1 MSAPVGTTGSAA
13 AEALTQVLIGNVAWM
28 EEQGVALP
36 ERVRLQL
43 VQHEEAAG
51 ATAVVAAVSGRAVA
65 LLVIA
70 DSVKPEAPGVLR
82 ALQQRGVETWMI
94 TGDSRRVA
102 TALAKQLQLPLD
114 RVVAEATPAMKVQMV
129 QQVRQQAGNR
139 QLATLHPATDS
150 ANAGASASTAS
161 LGGITSR
168 LSPLRDSI
176 AAKLQLA
183 NRRNAT
189 QQQGRTAVAMVGD
202 GINDSP
208 ALTEADVGLA
218 IGGGADIAAQSADIL
233 LLKDSLSDVLVA
245 LDISSKSYYR
255 MRWNFVYAYSYNTLA
270 IPLAAGVLFPAT
282 HSLLPPWIAAL
293 AMAFSSVSVVGS
305 SLLLWLYRPSKDV
318 QGIKQAAA
326 AAAARM

>member
-129 QQVRQQAGNR
+129 QQLRQQAGNR

-150 ANAGASASTAS
+150 ANAGASASTAC
-161 LGGITSR
+161 LGAITSR
-168 LSPLRDSI
+168 LSPVRDSV

-183 NRRNAT
+183 NRRKT
-189 QQQGRTAVAMVGD
+189 KQQQGRTAVAMVGD

-245 LDISSKSYYR
+245 LDISSK
-255 MRWNFVYAYSYNTLA
+255 
-270 IPLAAGVLFPAT
+270 
-282 HSLLPPWIAAL
+282 
-293 AMAFSSVSVVGS
+293 
-305 SLLLWLYRPSKDV
+305 
-318 QGIKQAAA
+318 
-326 AAAARM
+326 